1 MLKFV
6 LYDFFLYFHF
16 YIKYFLSIN
25 QYLMSQTN
33 AQHWLI
39 RPKEKMLHDWRE
51 RERSTNQSMRIGCEF
66 CWAWTRIWSSCSESL
81 ISSISN
87 SFGLDKSGHIAS
99 TRKFLLLILP
109 SLFLLPTHMLPQ
121 LLLWENKYPLPLTKY
136 CGHCWSFW

>member
-51 RERSTNQSMRIGCEF
+51 RERTTNQSMEEKNEKDRGGTKLKEKKSERS
-66 CWAWTRIWSSCSESL
+66 WTLKCVSQVLHSSKL
-81 ISSISN
+81 WQV
-87 SFGLDKSGHIAS
+87 L
-99 TRKFLLLILP
+99 
-109 SLFLLPTHMLPQ
+109 HMLI
-121 LLLWENKYPLPLTKY
+121 
-136 CGHCWSFW
+136 FIA